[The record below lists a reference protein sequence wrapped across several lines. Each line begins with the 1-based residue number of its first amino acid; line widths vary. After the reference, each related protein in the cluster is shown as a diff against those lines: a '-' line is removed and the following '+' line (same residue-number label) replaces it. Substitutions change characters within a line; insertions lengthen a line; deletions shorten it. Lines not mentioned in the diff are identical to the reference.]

1 MTKKKSRPLLRRIAE
16 EILGSKY
23 ANLIWKRIEIIGD
36 IAVIRKPFHLDVEIL
51 KPLAEKILEVIPQ
64 IKSVWCAT
72 GEVSGEYR
80 IREYVHLAGEKRSK
94 TIYKELG
101 CLFKL
106 DITKVYIS
114 PRLNYEHRRIMMQVS
129 EGEVIVNMFA
139 GVGLFSII
147 IAKHRKPKIVYS
159 IDINPEAY
167 RYMVENIELNKV
179 EDRVVPLLGDAA
191 RVVKT
196 RLIGV
201 ADRVLMPLPG
211 LSYEYLEYA
220 ILSLKPGFPRY
231 IHVYDFT
238 TALRDEDP
246 ILKLEKKFTEKL
258 DRLSIEYKVMFKRIV
273 RTIGPRKYQVVLDI
287 AIKRPN
293 EFVADK

>member
-1 MTKKKSRPLLRRIAE
+1 MKKSKPLLRRIAE
-16 EILGSKY
+16 EVLGSEY
-23 ANLIWKRIEIIGD
+23 ANRIWKRIELIGD
-36 IAVIRKPFHLDVEIL
+36 IAIIRKPFNLDVDSL
-51 KPLAEKILEVIPQ
+51 RPLAEKILETVPHV
-64 IKSVWCAT
+64 KSVWCAV
-72 GEVSGEYR
+72 GEVIGEYR
-80 IREYVHLAGEKRSK
+80 IREYVHLAGEKRSE

-106 DITKVYIS
+106 DITRVYIS

-147 IAKHRKPKIVYS
+147 IAKHRKPRTVYS

-167 RYMVENIELNKV
+167 RYMVENIKLNKV
-179 EDRVVPLLGDAA
+179 EDKVIPLLGDAA
-191 RVVKT
+191 KVIKT

-238 TALRDEDP
+238 TALKGEDP
-246 ILKLEKKFTEKL
+246 IFKVEKKFAEKL
-258 DRLSIEYKVMFKRIV
+258 GKLSIEYEIVFKRVV
-273 RTIGPRKYQVVLDI
+273 RTVGPRKYQIVLDI
-287 AIKRPN
+287 VIKRP
-293 EFVADK
+293 EGYIISE

>member
-1 MTKKKSRPLLRRIAE
+1 MGRKSKPLLRRIAE
-16 EILGSKY
+16 EALGPEY
-23 ANLIWKRIEIIGD
+23 AGRVWKRIELIGD
-36 IAVIRKPFHLDVEIL
+36 IAVIRKPFDLDAGSL
-51 KPLAEKILEVIPQ
+51 RPLAEKILEVIPHV
-64 IKSVWCAT
+64 KSVWCAV

-80 IREYVHLAGEKRSK
+80 IREYVHLAGEKRSE

-106 DITKVYIS
+106 DITRVYVS

-147 IAKHRKPKIVYS
+147 IAKHKRPETVYS

-167 RYMVENIELNKV
+167 RYMVENIRLNKV

-191 RVVKT
+191 RLIKT

-238 TALRDEDP
+238 TALKGENP
-246 ILKLEKKFTEKL
+246 ILKVEEKFTEKL
-258 DRLSIEYKVMFKRIV
+258 SRLSVEYKIAFKRIV
-273 RTIGPRKYQVVLDI
+273 RTVGPRKYQVVLDI
-287 AIKRPN
+287 VIKRPVEYIVN
-293 EFVADK
+293 E